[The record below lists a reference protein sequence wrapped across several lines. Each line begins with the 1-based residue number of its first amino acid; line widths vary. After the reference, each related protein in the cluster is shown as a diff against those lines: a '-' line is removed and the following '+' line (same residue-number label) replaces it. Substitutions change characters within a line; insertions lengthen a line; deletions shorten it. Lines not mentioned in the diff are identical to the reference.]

1 MSGKRLA
8 VEPAGRMMSR
18 ASRPTRDVAK
28 SPAGVRA
35 GSAAGEGPRSTLGE
49 APRSV
54 FGEASRSVF
63 GEGEAASAGEGARAS
78 RRRDGWL
85 RIASLAA
92 FVLLWQLGAMFA
104 DSRTLPDPLTVLARI
119 VDETVSLSLPGHLA
133 VTLGRVAIAFSAAM
147 LIGALLGMAMGRWRS
162 LDAFFDAWLVL
173 GLNIPALVTI
183 ILCYVWFGLNDW
195 AAILAVAIN
204 KIPTVIVTVREGARA
219 VDPKLLDVA
228 RAYRLS
234 RRTTFLRVYL
244 PQLVPYLMA
253 AARSGLS
260 LIWKIVLVVELL
272 GRSEGVG
279 FQLNVFF
286 QFFDITGILA
296 YTLVFAGVVLAAEG
310 WVLRPLERRLGAWRA

>member
-1 MSGKRLA
+1 MTGKRSAA
-8 VEPAGRMMSR
+8 VEAPVRMMAR
-18 ASRPTRDVAK
+18 ASRP
-28 SPAGVRA
+28 
-35 GSAAGEGPRSTLGE
+35 
-49 APRSV
+49 
-54 FGEASRSVF
+54 
-63 GEGEAASAGEGARAS
+63 AGEGARSPAGEGASSPAGKRESSPVGLNVSSPAGESAS
-78 RRRDGWL
+78 RRRDRWL
-85 RIASLAA
+85 RLASLGA
-92 FVLLWQLGAMFA
+92 FVLVWQVAAMFA

-133 VTLGRVAIAFSAAM
+133 VTLGRVAVAFTAAM
-147 LIGALLGMAMGRWRS
+147 LIGALFGMAMGRWRS
-162 LDAFFDAWLVL
+162 LDVFFDAWLVL

-219 VDPKLLDVA
+219 VDPRLLDVA

-234 RRTTFLRVYL
+234 RRTTFMRVYL

>member
-1 MSGKRLA
+1 MTGKRSAA
-8 VEPAGRMMSR
+8 VEPPVSMMAR
-18 ASRPTRDVAK
+18 ERH
-28 SPAGVRA
+28 
-35 GSAAGEGPRSTLGE
+35 AAGEGAGSPVGERDRSP
-49 APRSV
+49 A
-54 FGEASRSVF
+54 
-63 GEGEAASAGEGARAS
+63 GARASAS
-78 RRRDGWL
+78 RRRDRWL
-85 RIASLAA
+85 RFASLGA
-92 FVLLWQLGAMFA
+92 FVLLWQVGAMFA

-133 VTLGRVAIAFSAAM
+133 VTLGRVAIAFAAAM

-219 VDPKLLDVA
+219 VDPRLLEVA
-228 RAYRLS
+228 RAYRLG

-244 PQLVPYLMA
+244 PQLAPWLIA

-310 WVLRPLERRLGAWRA
+310 WLLRPLERRLGAWRA

>member
-1 MSGKRLA
+1 VGLNVS
-8 VEPAGRMMSR
+8 
-18 ASRPTRDVAK
+18 
-28 SPAGVRA
+28 SPAGE
-35 GSAAGEGPRSTLGE
+35 S
-49 APRSV
+49 
-54 FGEASRSVF
+54 
-63 GEGEAASAGEGARAS
+63 AS
-78 RRRDGWL
+78 RRRDRWL
-85 RIASLAA
+85 RLASLGA
-92 FVLLWQLGAMFA
+92 FVLVWQVAAMFA

-133 VTLGRVAIAFSAAM
+133 VTLGRVAVAFTAAM
-147 LIGALLGMAMGRWRS
+147 LIGALFGMAMGRWRS
-162 LDAFFDAWLVL
+162 LDVFFDAWLVL

-219 VDPKLLDVA
+219 VDPRLLDVA

-234 RRTTFLRVYL
+234 RRTTFMRVYL

-296 YTLVFAGVVLAAEG
+296 YTLAFAAVVLVVEA
-310 WVLRPLERRLGAWRA
+310 WVLRPLERRLTGWRA